1 MDLVAPYWERPA
13 GPTWWCHVAAGHTS
27 VQAWLNNA
35 KWLHPAKPEREI
47 KRNGREQQRRRKRS
61 QSRSRT
67 VVIYIRKLLSAPTI
81 AVHSSKYGQ
90 QECSGIFLQL
100 RDQVLPPNLDIYCAF
115 FCDPASNMGSREVS
129 LVMEGSL
136 IRSAIGDHWDF
147 NKFLAFSCKPLWDV
161 ILYMVSNV
169 PLPTPGKDMVL
180 FAIEKCVLSV
190 DAPPKDVLPHVE
202 PLVQCLDV
210 DNFLKLL
217 TAVLHERR
225 ILLHSNKYLSEPC
238 RDNSC
243 LREVFTFNPSIK
255 GHMSFDLSL

>member
-1 MDLVAPYWERPA
+1 MEAKHIVSDGNNTVVTCSDWPNLRGKGEDVRDQYGISQLV
-13 GPTWWCHVAAGHTS
+13 HS
-27 VQAWLNNA
+27 VQIDGEW
-35 KWLHPAKPEREI
+35 PAQTVTPL
-47 KRNGREQQRRRKRS
+47 
-61 QSRSRT
+61 SRPGST
-67 VVIYIRKLLSAPTI
+67 MLSGYILPN
-81 AVHSSKYGQ
+81 
-90 QECSGIFLQL
+90 
-100 RDQVLPPNLDIYCAF
+100 QVLPPNLDIYCAF

-169 PLPTPGKDMVL
+169 PLPTPGKDLVL

>member
-35 KWLHPAKPEREI
+35 KWLHPAKPE
-47 KRNGREQQRRRKRS
+47 NSYPHQQLQFTQVNMGNKSVLGSFCNYVTRFCH
-61 QSRSRT
+61 QIL
-67 VVIYIRKLLSAPTI
+67 IYIVLS
-81 AVHSSKYGQ
+81 
-90 QECSGIFLQL
+90 
-100 RDQVLPPNLDIYCAF
+100 